1 MANISDTA
9 STSAALRHG
18 DLVDV
23 HSKGKLR
30 YSGYVEDTMPSQH
43 ILWIREVPTG
53 ERKMVSTDEYR
64 IVRH

>member
-1 MANISDTA
+1 MTNNTDTSSKFA
-9 STSAALRHG
+9 VLQHG

-30 YSGYVEDTMPSQH
+30 YSGYVDDTMPSLH
-43 ILWIREVPTG
+43 ILWVREVPTG